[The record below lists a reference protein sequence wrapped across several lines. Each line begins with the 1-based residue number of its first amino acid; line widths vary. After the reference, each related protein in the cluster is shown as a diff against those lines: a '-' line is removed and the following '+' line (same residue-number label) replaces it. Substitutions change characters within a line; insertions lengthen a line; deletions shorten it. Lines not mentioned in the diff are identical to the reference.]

1 MEMRVS
7 TIASGVEFL
16 AVTHRLEDGA
26 PALRVVFGI
35 CLALVFLAG
44 LYVFR
49 KRQALFGRD
58 ATVINDSWAARNLR
72 LWEVILVWLL
82 AMEMLITVLF
92 TL

>member
-1 MEMRVS
+1 MRVS
-7 TIASGVEFL
+7 TIASGFEFL

-35 CLALVFLAG
+35 CLALVFFAG

-49 KRQALFGRD
+49 KRRALFGRD

-72 LWEVILVWLL
+72 LWEVLLVWIL

>member
-1 MEMRVS
+1 MRVS
-7 TIASGVEFL
+7 TIASGFEFL

-35 CLALVFLAG
+35 CLALVFFAG

-49 KRQALFGRD
+49 KRRALFGRD
-58 ATVINDSWAARNLR
+58 ATVVNDTWAARNLR
-72 LWEVILVWLL
+72 LWEVILVWIL

>member
-1 MEMRVS
+1 MITS
-7 TIASGVEFL
+7 TIASGIDFL
-16 AVTHRLEDGA
+16 ATTHRLEDGA
-26 PALRVVFGI
+26 PALRIVFGI
-35 CLALVFLAG
+35 CLALVFFAG

-49 KRQALFGRD
+49 KRQTLFERD

>member
-1 MEMRVS
+1 MSVN
-7 TIASGVEFL
+7 TIASGIEFL
-16 AVTHRLEDGA
+16 ATTHRLEDGA
-26 PALRVVFGI
+26 PALRIVFGI